1 MRESRGLEMMRCP
14 LPRKRRGHWTVL
26 MMKRTMRRT
35 RPNIEKRWEISLM
48 MTLMN
53 LMMIKEAGR
62 GRRKR
67 SAVKDQDHLVL
78 GLDQDQDPGR
88 VLDHEG
94 DLMMKILMKMI
105 WI

>member
-1 MRESRGLEMMRCP
+1 MM
-14 LPRKRRGHWTVL
+14 T
-26 MMKRTMRRT
+26 MMKRM
-35 RPNIEKRWEISLM
+35 L
-48 MTLMN
+48 
-53 LMMIKEAGR
+53 IKEVGR

-67 SAVKDQDHLVL
+67 GAVKDQDHLGL
-78 GLDQDQDPGR
+78 GLDQDQDQGR